1 MGNIRTKNTKILI
14 LGTIFIL
21 IVLFLLVFLNKG
33 LKEKARK
40 FLDNKKESIVDVVSG
55 QEYQKYSG
63 QVSTYFEGKWILNF
77 SFLYKKDLKISQ
89 GTGNESKWFKVIDQ
103 NKKNNVTLYFTYEG
117 ARGWNAEDYIN
128 NIFIDNKDF
137 KIQEVKFLDESTTTI
152 KYVSFEDKN
161 IEYFVEEI
169 KNEKGEPWL
178 AIVENIDIKD
188 EASQNIAIDI
198 IRSFEGK

>member
-1 MGNIRTKNTKILI
+1 MINIKLKERKT
-14 LGTIFIL
+14 FIL
-21 IVLFLLVFLNKG
+21 VIIFTLVILFLLVFLNKG

-40 FLDNKKESIVDVVSG
+40 FLDNKKESVVDVVSG

-128 NIFIDNKDF
+128 NISNDDKDF
-137 KIQEVKFLDESTTTI
+137 KIQEVKFLDGSTTTI
-152 KYVSFEDKN
+152 RYVFFENKN
-161 IEYFVEEI
+161 VEYFIEEM

-178 AIVENIDIKD
+178 AVVENIDAKD
-188 EASQNIAIDI
+188 VASQNIARDI